1 MTMLMAAL
9 SRVVRMADVFT
20 REDVRRVLGGRQ
32 VLLLGDSVL
41 RNLYQDLVWLAE
53 KGTLTPNEVS
63 PPPPPW
69 PGAEEE
75 RGAGVAGGLAGRL
88 HGARHRPGQ
97 WRQEV
102 HRGGCRC
109 CTLYFQKAFRRGVN
123 KMFVFGL
130 V

>member
-63 PPPPPW
+63 PPPLPP
-69 PGAEEE
+69 
-75 RGAGVAGGLAGRL
+75 LA
-88 HGARHRPGQ
+88 
-97 WRQEV
+97 
-102 HRGGCRC
+102 RC
-109 CTLYFQKAFRRGVN
+109 
-123 KMFVFGL
+123 
-130 V
+130 